1 MLKTNSI
8 STIACV
14 LPPALIAAFEK
25 QNFYSPE
32 QVRHVFANE
41 LKTEHN
47 IDYALAMFCSQLD
60 FDALQLAATYSEL
73 CADVSKECFGSWPRF
88 NFDSLLD
95 YSRQSMGAGGGFVGG
110 DGGCGDAGCGGGGGE

>member
-1 MLKTNSI
+1 MFKTNSI

-14 LPPALIAAFEK
+14 LPPALITTFEK
-25 QNFYSPE
+25 QSFYSPE

-47 IDYALAMFCSQLD
+47 IEYALAMFCSQLD

-73 CADVSKECFGSWPRF
+73 RADVSKECFGSWPRF

-95 YSRQSMGAGGGFVGG
+95 YSRQSTGADGGFVGG
-110 DGGCGDAGCGGGGGE
+110 DGSCGDGGCG